1 LERSIVNVPRRES
14 PHKLNGREIIQVD
27 TGAILFIAA
36 GAFSGL
42 GTLISQRK
50 NEAST

>member
-1 LERSIVNVPRRES
+1 MPGRES

-42 GTLISQRK
+42 ESYQPEK
-50 NEAST
+50 K